1 MGMETVVRAEF
12 DLAIHVISI
21 LYRIGALSCA
31 EQSRIYEILRDAKRR
46 YQKGYNGLTKE
57 GRE

>member
-1 MGMETVVRAEF
+1 MGMETAVRAEF

-31 EQSRIYEILRDAKRR
+31 EQSRIYEILRDERR